1 MSELNEKHV
10 ICPNC
15 THDFQAVSQHSQDEI
30 SKLKEQL
37 AKANEKVDFLR
48 GELEEW
54 QTPKNDW
61 QMSQYW
67 KREYLKVCEQLK
79 QQQSDIRREAIL
91 EAVDAYNDIECIDEH
106 DEYMSNW
113 LEEYATKIGG

>member
-37 AKANEKVDFLR
+37 AKANE
-48 GELEEW
+48 ELDQEKSKHNY
-54 QTPKNDW
+54 TLKLL
-61 QMSQYW
+61 
-67 KREYLKVCEQLK
+67 KEYRHEYTVLEVEFDKLK
-79 QQQSDIRREAIL
+79 QQHSDIRREAIL
-91 EAVDAYNDIECIDEH
+91 EAVDAYNDTKCIDEH
-106 DEYMSNW
+106 DEYMANW
-113 LEEYATKIGG
+113 LEEYATKIGE